1 MPFRSLALLTFGAF
15 LLASTGVWAQE
26 PARKPIYQVQP
37 QYSRILKDKQIGG
50 TVRLVAVVSPA
61 GTVKQTEIVGGN
73 PILVTAAENA
83 VHQWKY
89 APADHETREEII
101 FRFDPN
107 NHH

>member
-1 MPFRSLALLTFGAF
+1 MPCRSLILLVVGAS
-15 LLASTGVWAQE
+15 LLASTAAWTQE
-26 PARKPIYQVQP
+26 PARKPIYQVPP

-50 TVRLVAVVSPA
+50 TVKLIAVVSPA
-61 GTVKQTEIVGGN
+61 GAVKQTEIVGGN

-89 APADHETREEII
+89 APADHETREEIT